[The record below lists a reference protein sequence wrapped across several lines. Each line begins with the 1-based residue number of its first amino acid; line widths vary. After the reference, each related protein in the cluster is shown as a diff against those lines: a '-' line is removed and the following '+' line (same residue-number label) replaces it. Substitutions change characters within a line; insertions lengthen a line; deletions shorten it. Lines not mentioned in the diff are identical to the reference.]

1 MTKRHLAGTLSALLV
16 TCGIVAI
23 PPAIG
28 WAQNQSVLPEK
39 GGPIT
44 LVGCFTSGQIKSHV
58 KPVLTSA
65 TMEAVSSV
73 TEATCTGSGQPIKLQ
88 DLKQAGLDQSMMGR
102 WLEISGRL
110 EGNHRS
116 DAIREVHVKSFRVI
130 PVVVPPVAA
139 APAPA
144 PQIAEAAPAPPPVY
158 TPAPQP
164 APVATTGEVRKELPK
179 SGTQLPLVGLI
190 GLLSLAAGLTLHL
203 FGGVRLG
210 RS

>member
-1 MTKRHLAGTLSALLV
+1 
-16 TCGIVAI
+16 
-23 PPAIG
+23 
-28 WAQNQSVLPEK
+28 
-39 GGPIT
+39 
-44 LVGCFTSGQIKSHV
+44 
-58 KPVLTSA
+58 
-65 TMEAVSSV
+65 
-73 TEATCTGSGQPIKLQ
+73 
-88 DLKQAGLDQSMMGR
+88 
-102 WLEISGRL
+102 
-110 EGNHRS
+110 
-116 DAIREVHVKSFRVI
+116 
-130 PVVVPPVAA
+130 VAA